1 MNENKISKIID
12 DNKDFILTENG
23 EEMLV
28 NEGWNEDITELEII
42 DYDIEDEVVELEF
55 RTQYG
60 EPLEIEISLDDIIVL
75 E

>member
-55 RTQYG
+55 STQYG
-60 EPLEIEISLDDIIVL
+60 ELLEIEISLDDIIVL

>member
-1 MNENKISKIID
+1 MNENISKIID

-42 DYDIEDEVVELEF
+42 DFEDEVVELEF
-55 RTQYG
+55 YTQYG
-60 EPLEIEISLDDIIVL
+60 EPKEIKISLDDIIVL

>member
-28 NEGWNEDITELEII
+28 NEGWNEDVTELEII
-42 DYDIEDEVVELEF
+42 DYNIEDEVVELEF
-55 RTQYG
+55 YTQYG
-60 EPLEIEISLDDIIVL
+60 EPKEIKISLDNIIVL

>member
-1 MNENKISKIID
+1 MNKISKIID

-55 RTQYG
+55 YTQYG
-60 EPLEIEISLDDIIVL
+60 EPKEIAISLDDIIVL

>member
-1 MNENKISKIID
+1 MNKISKIID

-55 RTQYG
+55 YTQYG
-60 EPLEIEISLDDIIVL
+60 EPKEITISLDDIIVL

>member
-60 EPLEIEISLDDIIVL
+60 ELLEIEISLDDIF
-75 E
+75 

>member
-42 DYDIEDEVVELEF
+42 DYNIEDEVVELEF

>member
-55 RTQYG
+55 HTQYG